1 MSYIKK
7 EKIEEIKEKADIV
20 SVVSDYLSV
29 KKSGRYYTGNCP
41 FHSEKTPSF
50 FVYPE
55 TNSFHCFGCGK
66 HGDSISFVMELESLD
81 YVSTIKKLADKF
93 GIQIE
98 YDNSYNFTEKK
109 NYDEYYK
116 INEFVAR
123 FYYKNMM
130 ENSIPKQYLLNRGIN
145 QKSINLFF
153 IGYADENWKSL
164 YNELKLKNMNIL
176 IAEELGLIVKTKN
189 GDYIDRFRNRIIF
202 PILNVSKK
210 IIGFGG
216 RTIVDDSAKYL
227 NSPESVIFKK
237 GDNIYGLDKIIEN
250 NIRDKVLIVEGYMD
264 VISLYQRGITN
275 AVAGLGTAFTETQA
289 RLIKRYFRNNIFLCY
304 DGDNAGISAANKTNS
319 IFNEISVKPNLI
331 LLPDKLDPD
340 DYIKK
345 FGISEF
351 VKLIENPLDI
361 NGFNYE
367 ILKKSKQNSNSIT
380 ENTIFY
386 ENILSFLSKIDTNI
400 LRDLYI
406 SKISSEFGLDKDSL
420 KADYLNFYQ
429 KDMKVDISKSN
440 DEIDESYKVETLLL
454 NSDKKVL
461 IMGIILLMK
470 CENNVLKICSKLEEL
485 IKGTGLNNIFYYVKK
500 NAENNTV
507 TVPSL
512 MIKEFTNRQED
523 LKIVEY
529 IIKCYE
535 EKIELSVSDYLK
547 LLEVT
552 IINFEIRKTTN
563 NIETLSSMDKNN
575 EDVISNLSFNV
586 EKLMELNKK
595 LKNIEKGVHH
605 E

>member
-20 SVVSDYLSV
+20 SVVSDYISV

-50 FVYPE
+50 FAYPE

-145 QKSINLFF
+145 HKSINLFF

-440 DEIDESYKVETLLL
+440 DEIEESYKVETLLL

>member
-164 YNELKLKNMNIL
+164 YIELKLKNMNIL

>member
-351 VKLIENPLDI
+351 FKLIENPLDI